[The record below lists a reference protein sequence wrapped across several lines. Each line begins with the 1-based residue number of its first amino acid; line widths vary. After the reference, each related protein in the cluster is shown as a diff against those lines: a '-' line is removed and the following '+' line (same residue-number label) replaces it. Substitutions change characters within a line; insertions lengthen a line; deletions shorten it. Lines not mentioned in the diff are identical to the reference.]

1 MEKQSKQ
8 ILLTKWL
15 KVFNNPINLAKFMKE
30 IIDDCEASIRCGVTD
45 IDQLKQSFTSVS
57 QITIGQLINGD
68 IDKIIGQHLDLFIHH
83 LELFLEHSSQT
94 LVDQW
99 IQRVKDVLLI
109 YNYGHKVSCY
119 AGVLLCGSLFH
130 PAAVIPV
137 DKYTECL
144 PTSIEAIALKMN
156 LYKYQIDL
164 QPYRTIYRGT

>member
-15 KVFNNPINLAKFMKE
+15 KVFKNPIDLGKFMKE
-30 IIDDCEASIRCGVTD
+30 IIDDCAASTRCGVTN

-57 QITIGQLINGD
+57 QITIGELINDD
-68 IDKIIGQHLDLFIHH
+68 IDLIIGQHLDLFIHH
-83 LELFLEHSSQT
+83 LELFLENSSQT

-99 IQRVKDVLLI
+99 IKRVKDVSLV
-109 YNYGHKVSCY
+109 YNYGHNVSCY
-119 AGVLLCGSLFH
+119 PHAECGSLFH
-130 PAAVIPV
+130 PAAVIPI
-137 DKYTECL
+137 DNYTECL

-156 LYKYQIDL
+156 LYKYKIDL